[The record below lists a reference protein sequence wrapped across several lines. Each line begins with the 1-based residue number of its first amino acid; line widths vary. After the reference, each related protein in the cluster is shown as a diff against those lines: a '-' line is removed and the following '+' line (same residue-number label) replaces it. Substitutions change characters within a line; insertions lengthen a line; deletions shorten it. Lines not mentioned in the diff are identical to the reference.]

1 MQITIS
7 SERVAE
13 MRFLAER
20 ILDIVSKIEQSNAES
35 TPKVEQPTPN
45 VEKPSVKVEK
55 PTRRVEKPDE
65 KDVLDSFG
73 TPPSSATEVYELLK
87 KHNSY
92 GTALIA
98 FVNAQ
103 IGYSRGQYTKQ
114 QWDLFKYTFRK
125 NPAELKSV
133 VAELKR
139 ISECLKPLKFQK
151 EVEPIVRKLT
161 IEILQK
167 GYGINAIR
175 QFRCFLNKRQRNF
188 TANAPATDADKIIL
202 LKYWFGCAV
211 GYNNLETKFWADVVN
226 ESEIKPFVSEQRKLF

>member
-7 SERVAE
+7 SERLAE

-20 ILDIVSKIEQSNAES
+20 ILDIVSKIEKSN
-35 TPKVEQPTPN
+35 VEQSAPD

-65 KDVLDSFG
+65 MDVLDSFK
-73 TPPSSATEVYELLK
+73 TPPTATELYQVLK
-87 KHNSY
+87 THKSY

-103 IGYSRGQYTKQ
+103 IGYSRGQYTPQ

-125 NPAELKSV
+125 NPAELKSI

-139 ISECLKPLKFQK
+139 IAECLKPMKFQK

-161 IEILQK
+161 IEILKK

-175 QFRCFLNKRQRNF
+175 QFRCFLNKLQYYF
-188 TANAPATDADKIIL
+188 SAFSANAPATDADKIIL
-202 LKYWFGCAV
+202 LKYWFGCSA
-211 GYNNLETKFWADVVN
+211 GYNVLESLVWSAVVN
-226 ESEIKPFVSEQRKLF
+226 KSEIKPFVSEQRKLF

>member
-7 SERVAE
+7 SEKLAE

-35 TPKVEQPTPN
+35 TPKVEQSTP
-45 VEKPSVKVEK
+45 KVEK
-55 PTRRVEKPDE
+55 RTRRVEKPDE
-65 KDVLDSFG
+65 MDVLDSFK
-73 TPPSSATEVYELLK
+73 TPPTATELYQVLK
-87 KHNSY
+87 THKSY

-98 FVNAQ
+98 FVNEQ

-125 NPAELKSV
+125 NPAELKLI

-139 ISECLKPLKFQK
+139 IAECLKPLKFQK

-161 IEILQK
+161 IEILKK
-167 GYGINAIR
+167 GYGINAIK
-175 QFRCFLNKRQRNF
+175 QFRCFLNKRQQYFN
-188 TANAPATDADKIIL
+188 ANAPATDADKKTL